1 MCGKAFG
8 NYLVG
13 SEAENDGFRILVYEA
28 IVIINNFYD
37 PRIEIFLGPH
47 IFAFSDFLIL
57 GFCFLLVLTDIDSR
71 LTRKRSSLQ

>member
-47 IFAFSDFLIL
+47 ILLSPIFLFSAFAFFL
-57 GFCFLLVLTDIDSR
+57 CLLT
-71 LTRKRSSLQ
+71 